1 MRKGS
6 KGKQE
11 QSYVNVALFNAPD
24 TRLSW
29 LERKDSMSYQ
39 QTPNPNNSSTPKPD
53 VNATPTPNVDAT
65 PTPIV
70 DATPIVNGTPRRV
83 VDVTPKPIVSTTP
96 KSTAAPLPVAGATPP
111 LREDQPRKRRGF
123 LLPLLLLLLLLAL
136 LFGIF
141 QFFTSNNRS
150 TQIDPAVASSQT
162 ATARAQGGATSS
174 ASLTATAVANSQ
186 VTATAVA
193 NAGAGGVTLAPPA
206 FNNIGARNDDN
217 STQANFDG
225 SGDSYSTQALQDA
238 KIVPG
243 QTVTVNGVN
252 FKWPDVA
259 SGKENNY
266 QAQGQV
272 IPVSPVSGATVIAFL
287 GASSN
292 GPSVGKG
299 TLTYTDGTKQDFDL
313 KFTDW
318 TTRAGKIS
326 VSAENHVAATM
337 PYRNKAGQKE
347 TVNTYLFSTEIALT
361 AGKTIRSVTLP
372 SSTDKGELHVF
383 SVGTR

>member
-1 MRKGS
+1 
-6 KGKQE
+6 
-11 QSYVNVALFNAPD
+11 
-24 TRLSW
+24 
-29 LERKDSMSYQ
+29 MSYQ
-39 QTPNPNNSSTPKPD
+39 QTPNPNNSSVPQPD
-53 VNATPTPNVDAT
+53 VNATPEPIVDAT

-70 DATPIVNGTPRRV
+70 DGTSKRV

-96 KSTAAPLPVAGATPP
+96 KPTVNAAPKPVVNAAPLPVAGATP
-111 LREDQPRKRRGF
+111 LVREDQPRRRRGF

-141 QFFTSNNRS
+141 QFFTNSNRS
-150 TQIDPAVASSQT
+150 TKVDPAVASSQT

-174 ASLTATAVANSQ
+174 ASLTATAVVNSQ
-186 VTATAVA
+186 ATATAVA
-193 NAGAGGVTLAPPA
+193 NAPTGAGGATLPVPA

-252 FKWPDVA
+252 FKWPDAA

-272 IPVSPVSGATVIAFL
+272 IPVSPVNGATVIAFL

-299 TLTYTDGTKQDFDL
+299 TLNYTDGTKQEFDL

-318 TTRAGKIS
+318 TTRAGKNN
-326 VSAENHVAATM
+326 VSSENHVAATM

-347 TVNTYLFSTEIALT
+347 TVNTYLFSSEVALT

-372 SSTDKGELHVF
+372 TSTSTDKGELHVF